1 MATIRDIAKMAN
13 VSVATVSNVLNGKQG
28 AASPEK
34 VQEIFDVVKQ
44 LNYHPNYMARNLKSK
59 HSRTIGIITEDLTV
73 HQTPGIVNGI
83 EEFCETCGYEILL
96 ANMRLYQRYGN
107 NFENEVLHNS
117 IFKNVMVN
125 LMSKQIDGIIYVGY
139 HCRPVTNYPSDSSF
153 PFVYAYCIPKDQAY
167 PSVLFNDELA
177 GQQVGEALLSRG
189 HRKIGLI
196 TGPSNSLNSRARLR
210 GFQKALFDYGVPYN
224 VYATVSGDWSKQSGY
239 QAMDALMKQGVTAVF
254 AFCDA
259 MASGAYSYCL
269 QHHIAIGKDLALF
282 GYDNSVLV
290 DAYTPAL
297 SSVAPPLRDLGQK
310 SAQLV
315 LSLIQGKPVS
325 SESIYIPCNV
335 IVRESVSEKET
346 PSEQP

>member
-34 VQEIFDVVKQ
+34 IKEIFSVVKQ
-44 LNYHPNYMARNLKSK
+44 LDYHPNYMARNLKSK

-83 EEFCETCGYEILL
+83 EEYCESCGYEILL

-107 NFENEVLHNS
+107 DFENEVLHHS
-117 IFKNVMVN
+117 IFKNLFVS

-139 HCRPVTNYPSDSSF
+139 HCRQVTNYPLDASF
-153 PFVYAYCIPKDQAY
+153 PFVYTYCIPKDHAH

-177 GQQVGEALLSRG
+177 GKQVGEALIARG
-189 HRKIGLI
+189 HRKIGVI

-210 GFQKALFDYGVPYN
+210 GFQKALFDHGIPFN
-224 VYATVSGDWSKQSGY
+224 IYATVPGDWSKQSGY
-239 QAMDALMKQGVTAVF
+239 QAMETLMRQDITAVF

-259 MASGAYSYCL
+259 MASGVYSYCL
-269 QHHIAIGKDLALF
+269 QHQITIGKDISLF
-282 GYDNSVLV
+282 GYDNSILA
-290 DAYTPAL
+290 DAYTPSL

-315 LSLIQGKPVS
+315 LSMIQGEAIS
-325 SESIYIPCNV
+325 NDTLYIPCEI
-335 IVRESVSEKET
+335 IVRESVGEWNAAAS
-346 PSEQP
+346 S

>member
-34 VQEIFDVVKQ
+34 VQEIRDVVKQ

-83 EEFCETCGYEILL
+83 EEYCEACGYEILL

-107 NFENEVLHNS
+107 DFENEVLHHS
-117 IFKNVMVN
+117 IFENLVTS

-139 HCRPVTNYPSDSSF
+139 HCRQVTNYPANASF
-153 PFVYAYCIPKDQAY
+153 PFVYTYCIPKNRAH
-167 PSVLFNDELA
+167 PSVLFHDELA
-177 GQQVGEALLSRG
+177 GQQVGEALIARG
-189 HRKIGLI
+189 HRQIGVI
-196 TGPSNSLNSRARLR
+196 TGPSNSLNSRARLQ
-210 GFQKALFDYGVPYN
+210 GFQKALFDHGIPFN
-224 VYATVSGDWSKQSGY
+224 IYATVPGDWSKQSGFD
-239 QAMDALMKQGVTAVF
+239 AMDTLMRQNVTAIF

-259 MASGAYSYCL
+259 MAGGVYSYCL
-269 QHHIAIGKDLALF
+269 QHHISIGKDISLF
-282 GYDNSVLV
+282 GYDNSTLA
-290 DAYTPAL
+290 DAYTPTL
-297 SSVAPPLRDLGQK
+297 SSVAPPLRELGKK

-315 LSLIQGKPVS
+315 LSMIQGEAVS
-325 SESIYIPCNV
+325 KDSLYIPCEV
-335 IVRESVSEKET
+335 IVRESVCELDGSA
-346 PSEQP
+346 